1 MKIEKLVGQKIEKHL
16 ELGEESPKND
26 VKVINTLVENIPTA
40 IPVGPHI
47 LRTSGQTT
55 NGIYHLKPDNDND
68 NKDNDFQYAR
78 ENLYDIIEKGR
89 DAMDE
94 LLEIAKAEESPRA
107 FEVFGQLLKNM
118 TDTQEKLMELHRK
131 KQIIENDGERQE
143 VTKAQNVT
151 NALFVGS
158 TSELLKL
165 VKRETKQ
172 NA

>member
-1 MKIEKLVGQKIEKHL
+1 MKVEKLVEQRIEKHL
-16 ELGEESPKND
+16 ELGENISKND
-26 VKVINTLVENIPTA
+26 VKVINATVENVPTV
-40 IPVGPHI
+40 ID
-47 LRTSGQTT
+47 S
-55 NGIYHLKPDNDND
+55 NG

-89 DAMDE
+89 DAMEE

-118 TDTQEKLMELHRK
+118 TDTQSTLMELHQK
-131 KQIIENDGERQE
+131 KQKLENDGDRQE
-143 VTKAQNVT
+143 VTRAQNVT

-158 TSELLKL
+158 TADLLKL

>member
-1 MKIEKLVGQKIEKHL
+1 MKVEKLVEQRIEKHL
-16 ELGEESPKND
+16 ELGEDIPKHD
-26 VKVINTLVENIPTA
+26 VKVINPTVENVPTV
-40 IPVGPHI
+40 ID
-47 LRTSGQTT
+47 S
-55 NGIYHLKPDNDND
+55 NE

-89 DAMDE
+89 DAMEE

-118 TDTQEKLMELHRK
+118 TDTQSTLMELHQK
-131 KQIIENDGERQE
+131 KQKLENDGDRQE
-143 VTKAQNVT
+143 VSKAQNVT

-158 TSELLKL
+158 TADLLKL

-172 NA
+172 ND

>member
-1 MKIEKLVGQKIEKHL
+1 MKVEKLVGQRIEKHL
-16 ELGEESPKND
+16 ELVEHNKEYYTE
-26 VKVINTLVENIPTA
+26 VEVLNTSVDLPATIDGKE
-40 IPVGPHI
+40 
-47 LRTSGQTT
+47 
-55 NGIYHLKPDNDND
+55 
-68 NKDNDFQYAR
+68 KDTDFRYAR
-78 ENLYDIIEKGR
+78 ENMYHIIERGR

-158 TSELLKL
+158 TADLLKL

-172 NA
+172 ND

>member
-1 MKIEKLVGQKIEKHL
+1 MKTEQLVEQRIEKHL
-16 ELGEESPKND
+16 ELGEDSPKSD
-26 VKVINTLVENIPTA
+26 IKVINAVENV
-40 IPVGPHI
+40 PVVI
-47 LRTSGQTT
+47 DS
-55 NGIYHLKPDNDND
+55 NG

-89 DAMDE
+89 DAMEE

-118 TDTQEKLMELHRK
+118 TDTQSTLMELHQK
-131 KQIIENDGERQE
+131 KQKLENDGDRQE
-143 VTKAQNVT
+143 VTRAQNVT

-158 TSELLKL
+158 TADLLKL

>member
-1 MKIEKLVGQKIEKHL
+1 MKVEKLVEQRIEKHL
-16 ELGEESPKND
+16 ELGEEISKND
-26 VKVINTLVENIPTA
+26 VKVINATVENVPAVID
-40 IPVGPHI
+40 
-47 LRTSGQTT
+47 S
-55 NGIYHLKPDNDND
+55 NG

-89 DAMDE
+89 DAMEE

-118 TDTQEKLMELHRK
+118 TDTQSTLMELHQK
-131 KQIIENDGERQE
+131 KQKLENDGDRQE
-143 VTKAQNVT
+143 VTRAQNVT

-158 TSELLKL
+158 TADLLKL

>member
-1 MKIEKLVGQKIEKHL
+1 MKNVDKVVENRIEKHL
-16 ELGEESPKND
+16 D
-26 VKVINTLVENIPTA
+26 LVEHNKTYYTEA
-40 IPVGPHI
+40 EV
-47 LRTSGQTT
+47 LNTSVDLPATIDG
-55 NGIYHLKPDNDND
+55 KE
-68 NKDNDFQYAR
+68 KDTDFRYAR
-78 ENLYDIIEKGR
+78 ENMYHIIERGR

-158 TSELLKL
+158 TAELLKL
-165 VKRETKQ
+165 VKKETKIKKE
-172 NA
+172 

>member
-1 MKIEKLVGQKIEKHL
+1 MKIEKLVEQRIEKHL
-16 ELGEESPKND
+16 ELGEEVPKHD
-26 VKVINTLVENIPTA
+26 VKVINPTVENVPTV
-40 IPVGPHI
+40 ID
-47 LRTSGQTT
+47 S
-55 NGIYHLKPDNDND
+55 NG

-89 DAMDE
+89 DAMEE

-118 TDTQEKLMELHRK
+118 TDTQSTLMELHQK
-131 KQIIENDGERQE
+131 KQKLENDGDRQE
-143 VTKAQNVT
+143 VSRAQNVT

-158 TSELLKL
+158 TADLLKL

-172 NA
+172 ND

>member
-1 MKIEKLVGQKIEKHL
+1 MKDIEKVVENRIEKHL
-16 ELGEESPKND
+16 D
-26 VKVINTLVENIPTA
+26 LVEHNKTYYTEA
-40 IPVGPHI
+40 EI
-47 LRTSGQTT
+47 LPAVTTTTSEEE
-55 NGIYHLKPDNDND
+55 
-68 NKDNDFQYAR
+68 KDTDFRYAR
-78 ENLYDIIEKGR
+78 ENMYHIIERGR

-158 TSELLKL
+158 TAELLKL
-165 VKRETKQ
+165 VKKETKQ

>member
-1 MKIEKLVGQKIEKHL
+1 MKNVDKVVENRIEKHL
-16 ELGEESPKND
+16 DLVEHNKTYYTEAEVLNTSEVLPATIVDGEE
-26 VKVINTLVENIPTA
+26 
-40 IPVGPHI
+40 
-47 LRTSGQTT
+47 
-55 NGIYHLKPDNDND
+55 
-68 NKDNDFQYAR
+68 KDTDFRYAR
-78 ENLYDIIEKGR
+78 ENMYHIIERGR

-158 TSELLKL
+158 TADLLKL

-172 NA
+172 ND

>member
-1 MKIEKLVGQKIEKHL
+1 MKVEKLVEQRIEKHL
-16 ELGEESPKND
+16 ELGEESPKSD
-26 VKVINTLVENIPTA
+26 IKVINAVENV
-40 IPVGPHI
+40 PVVI
-47 LRTSGQTT
+47 DS
-55 NGIYHLKPDNDND
+55 NG

-89 DAMDE
+89 DAMEE

-118 TDTQEKLMELHRK
+118 TDTQSTLMELHQK
-131 KQIIENDGERQE
+131 KQKLENDGDRQE
-143 VTKAQNVT
+143 VTRAQNVT

-158 TSELLKL
+158 TADLLKL

>member
-1 MKIEKLVGQKIEKHL
+1 MKNVDKVVENRIEKHL
-16 ELGEESPKND
+16 DLVEHNKTYYTEAEVLNTSEVFPVLVGEEEKD
-26 VKVINTLVENIPTA
+26 V
-40 IPVGPHI
+40 
-47 LRTSGQTT
+47 
-55 NGIYHLKPDNDND
+55 
-68 NKDNDFQYAR
+68 DFRYAR
-78 ENLYDIIEKGR
+78 ENMYHIIERGR

-131 KQIIENDGERQE
+131 KQIIENDGDRQE

-158 TSELLKL
+158 TAELLKL
-165 VKRETKQ
+165 VKKETKVKKEK
-172 NA
+172 

>member
-1 MKIEKLVGQKIEKHL
+1 MKNVDKVVENRIEKHL
-16 ELGEESPKND
+16 DLVEHNKTYYTEAEVLNTSEVLPATIDGEE
-26 VKVINTLVENIPTA
+26 
-40 IPVGPHI
+40 
-47 LRTSGQTT
+47 
-55 NGIYHLKPDNDND
+55 
-68 NKDNDFQYAR
+68 KDIDFRYAR
-78 ENLYDIIEKGR
+78 ENMYHIIERGR

-118 TDTQEKLMELHRK
+118 TDTQEKLMELHQK
-131 KQIIENDGERQE
+131 KQKLENDGERQE

-158 TSELLKL
+158 TADLLKL

-172 NA
+172 ND

>member
-1 MKIEKLVGQKIEKHL
+1 MKVETLVEQMIEKHL
-16 ELGEESPKND
+16 ELGEESPKSD
-26 VKVINTLVENIPTA
+26 IKVINAVENV
-40 IPVGPHI
+40 PVVI
-47 LRTSGQTT
+47 DS
-55 NGIYHLKPDNDND
+55 NG

-89 DAMDE
+89 DAMEE

-118 TDTQEKLMELHRK
+118 TDTQSTLMELHQK
-131 KQIIENDGERQE
+131 KQKLENDGDRQE
-143 VTKAQNVT
+143 VSRAQNVT

-158 TSELLKL
+158 TADLLKL

-172 NA
+172 ND